1 MKKLV
6 LIIALLAVALPSAQA
21 QNNPYS
27 IDDVCFEYFRMTE
40 SLVEDIT
47 NDAFDIAND
56 ALLRR
61 AQEVGDQKARTL
73 YWVERLKRACRVA
86 RPMEDRPVAN
96 AMVDKAREEVIA
108 VARETGY
115 SQYLYYAYELSE
127 NYYVNT
133 RQEVK
138 AQNLLQEM
146 MDVASRDEDEYG
158 LWQSQR
164 YLAILY
170 QRQNDLLN
178 ARKYLRKVID
188 TYTTTSSDLIRR
200 QGLTRQCCDMGDTY
214 LHATDSARY
223 YYHMAGKYARTH
235 GDTVRFYYCN
245 AKLAALD
252 KQQREYSSYRDY
264 CLNDPNFPAMVLGGE
279 PFFKCADAI
288 IAGET
293 LEEIAPKANLVPRR
307 QQMLYLRDIA
317 IAYGR
322 EDLSAWLGTKII
334 LTLYRD
340 ISFLNDMK
348 MEEISVLMD
357 SSGMNAVLAREKRLI
372 TILWVVVGLL
382 AAALIA
388 EGVYLVSKTM
398 KKNHNQ

>member
-1 MKKLV
+1 MKRLLLIVISLATV
-6 LIIALLAVALPSAQA
+6 LSAAWA
-21 QNNPYS
+21 QNNPYA
-27 IDDVCFEYFRMTE
+27 IDDVCYEYFKMSE
-40 SLVEDIT
+40 SLVDDLS

-56 ALLRR
+56 AMLKR
-61 AQEVGDQKARTL
+61 AQEVGDDKARTL
-73 YWVERLKRACRVA
+73 HWVSKLKRASRIARTMKNRVEANRLVDRA
-86 RPMEDRPVAN
+86 RLELMG
-96 AMVDKAREEVIA
+96 

-115 SQYLYYAYELSE
+115 MQYFYYAFELAQ
-127 NYYVNT
+127 NYYFNT
-133 RQEVK
+133 RQNVH
-138 AQNLLQEM
+138 AQTLLQQM
-146 MDVASRDEDEYG
+146 METAANEGDEYG

-164 YLAILY
+164 YLAVLY
-170 QRQNDLLN
+170 QRQNDLVN
-178 ARKYLRKVID
+178 ARKYLRRVINI
-188 TYTTTSSDLIRR
+188 YLNSNNPVIRR
-200 QGLTRQCCDMGDTY
+200 QSLTRQCCDMGDTY

-245 AKLAALD
+245 AKLAAVD
-252 KQQREYSSYRDY
+252 KQQREYRSYRDY
-264 CLNDPNFPAMVLGGE
+264 CLNDPSFPAMVLGGE

-340 ISFLNDMK
+340 ITL
-348 MEEISVLMD
+348 
-357 SSGMNAVLAREKRLI
+357 
-372 TILWVVVGLL
+372 T
-382 AAALIA
+382 
-388 EGVYLVSKTM
+388 T
-398 KKNHNQ
+398 